1 MSRKVL
7 KNVLK
12 YPVHLYYLKIK
23 ITYYSHHFSKK
34 GCQMIKK
41 QFALF
46 LFGIAFLSGCGKRK
60 DKNMRMAKGD
70 SFSQVDIPLAG
81 DQVATADDSVR
92 SFFDS
97 DIKEFVA
104 MDGENSSEAGS
115 VNDFAW
121 VDANEKD
128 STFKTVYFDFD
139 KHTVR
144 TDQQE
149 SVKYDVGQARKTI
162 EDATKAN
169 QKVAVVIEGH
179 SCHSAGS
186 SAYNLALSEKRAK
199 AVANQL
205 TVSGF
210 PKDTIK
216 VVGRGQD
223 VPVVNGTREQQWKN
237 RRVEFHVVQS

>member
-12 YPVHLYYLKIK
+12 YLYVYIIRNKIIYYPHHL
-23 ITYYSHHFSKK
+23 SKRV
-34 GCQMIKK
+34 GQMVKK

-46 LFGIAFLSGCGKRK
+46 LFGIAVLSGCGKRN
-60 DKNMRMAKGD
+60 KNKMMAKGD
-70 SFSQVDIPLAG
+70 SFSQVNIPMAG

-92 SFFDS
+92 SFFDQ

-104 MDGENSSEAGS
+104 MDGENSTEAGS

-128 STFKTVYFDFD
+128 STFKSVYFDFD
-139 KHTVR
+139 KHSVR
-144 TDQQE
+144 ADQKE
-149 SVKYDVGQARKTI
+149 AVSYDVVQTRKTL
-162 EDATKAN
+162 ESSQKNN
-169 QKVAVVIEGH
+169 QKTTVVIEGH
-179 SCHSAGS
+179 ACHSAGS

-199 AVANQL
+199 VVANQL
-205 TVSGF
+205 TAAGL
-210 PKDTIK
+210 PKESIK

-223 VPVVNGTREQQWKN
+223 VPVCDGTREQQWKN
-237 RRVEFHVVQS
+237 RRAEFHVVQS

>member
-1 MSRKVL
+1 
-7 KNVLK
+7 
-12 YPVHLYYLKIK
+12 
-23 ITYYSHHFSKK
+23 
-34 GCQMIKK
+34 MIKK

-46 LFGIAFLSGCGKRK
+46 LFGIAFLSGCGKRN
-60 DKNMRMAKGD
+60 KNKMMAKGD
-70 SFSQVDIPLAG
+70 SFSQVNIPLAG
-81 DQVATADDSVR
+81 DQVANADDSVR
-92 SFFDS
+92 SFFDQ

-104 MDGENSSEAGS
+104 LDGDDVQAGT

-139 KHTVR
+139 KNSIR
-144 TDQQE
+144 ADQKE
-149 SVKYDVGQARKTI
+149 TIAHDVTQTRKTVA
-162 EDATKAN
+162 EAKKNN
-169 QKVAVVIEGH
+169 QKTTVVIEGH
-179 SCHSAGS
+179 ACHSAGS

-205 TVSGF
+205 TAAGL
-210 PKDTIK
+210 PKENIK

-223 VPVVNGTREQQWKN
+223 VPVAYGTREQQWKN